1 MTILRLKVLFLTLS
15 FILFTSLISSNTY
28 AAKGIARRIEEKI
41 GLDED
46 ATLQERVDI
55 IGQKLA
61 AVCDRKEIVYT
72 FKVLKPDKVNAFA
85 LADGYIYIYRGLI
98 DKVKSDDE
106 IAAVLGHEIGHI
118 VAGHHDKRRRTGIIA
133 NIFRI
138 VAISGADTIKDKINI
153 NNAINELTLSYSRE
167 EEIEADKFAVT
178 YLKRAGF
185 NPEAVISMIEVLI
198 KSELEGPIRAKRRW
212 RTHPYLSDRIR
223 AMREEIQGSIDFVD
237 YINVPTHG
245 LER

>member
-1 MTILRLKVLFLTLS
+1 MKKYFFIFILTLFLILS
-15 FILFTSLISSNTY
+15 TSFLPSNLY
-28 AAKGIARRIEEKI
+28 AAKSIAVRIEEKV

-46 ATLQERVDI
+46 ATLQEKVDI

-61 AVCDRKEIVYT
+61 AVCDRKDIVYT
-72 FKVLKPDKVNAFA
+72 FKVLKPDKVNAFT
-85 LADGYIYIYRGLI
+85 LADGHIYIYRGLI
-98 DKVKSDDE
+98 DKFKSDDE

-118 VAGHHDKRRRTGIIA
+118 VAGHHKKRRRTGIIA

-138 VAISGADTIKDKINI
+138 VAVGGADTIRDKINI

-167 EEIEADKFAVT
+167 EEIEADEFSVT

-185 NPEAVISMIEVLI
+185 NPEAAISMIEVLI
-198 KSELEGPIRAKRRW
+198 KSELEGPIRPKRRW

-223 AMREEIQGSIDFVD
+223 AIRKEIQGSIDFVD
-237 YINVPTHG
+237 YINVPTRG

>member
-1 MTILRLKVLFLTLS
+1 MTILKLKVLFLTLS
-15 FILFTSLISSNTY
+15 FILFISLISSNTY
-28 AAKGIARRIEEKI
+28 AAKGIAKRIEEKI

-46 ATLQERVDI
+46 ATLQEKVDI

-61 AVCDRKEIVYT
+61 AVCDRKDIVYT
-72 FKVLKPDKVNAFA
+72 FKVLKPDKVNAFV
-85 LADGYIYIYRGLI
+85 LPNGYIYIYRGLI

-106 IAAVLGHEIGHI
+106 IAAVLGHEMAHI

-153 NNAINELTLSYSRE
+153 NNAINALTLSYTRE
-167 EEIEADKFAVT
+167 EEIEADKFSVT
-178 YLKRAGF
+178 YLKRAGYD
-185 NPEAVISMIEVLI
+185 PEAAISMIEVLI
-198 KSELEGPIRAKRRW
+198 KSELEGPIRPKRRW
-212 RTHPYLSDRIR
+212 RTHPYLSARIR
-223 AMREEIQGSIDFVD
+223 AMRKEIQGSIDFVD

-245 LER
+245 VER